1 MIRVLLYLVVIAALA
16 AGAVWLADRPGEVT
30 MVWQGFRIESTVAV
44 AAIGVVV
51 LALLAMAA
59 LTALRFVLGLP
70 SAFSFASRARRRARG
85 YDAVSRGMVAIGA
98 GDPVA
103 AGRHAAQARRYVG
116 GEPLTLLLEAQ
127 AAQLS
132 GDRGRAEAAFKT
144 MLDKP
149 ETRVLGLRGLFVEAR
164 RRGDMAAARAFA
176 DDAVR
181 RSPSL
186 AWANDALLDFHTG
199 AGDWQAART
208 AVERRAALRL
218 AEKAEAKRQRAVL
231 LAAEALEARGR
242 EPEKAL
248 AAALEAVKLAPG
260 LTPAAALAGRML
272 AERGDVRKAARL
284 LEAAWKEASH
294 PDIAAAYLDAR
305 PGDSA
310 QDRLTRAEALAKLRP
325 ADPEGVLAL
334 AGAAI
339 HARDFARARSALK
352 PLLAGGASV
361 RACLLMAELEE
372 AEHGAAGRV
381 REWLSRATRA
391 PRDAAWVADGLVSDQ
406 WLPVSP
412 ISGRLDAFVWT
423 VPPATLGS
431 QASGLDDVLADLDDS
446 APLLEGRAEPETI
459 ETPKSARSA
468 SPKEPP
474 ETPDPPKTR
483 LPAPPA
489 KSTDTAMPAAAS
501 PAPAKAETAQRI
513 EPPRAASEPGP
524 APDAGAASR
533 PGPVIEGAPIPE
545 ATPAA
550 QAGPV
555 MATGAAVETQAEPA
569 GVIAPAASPMQ
580 QGPSRQGKSEAD
592 GQVIRMPEKAAAA
605 ASAPKP
611 ESGPKAEA
619 GASSRSA
626 NGASRASPVIFPVS
640 HAPDDPGPEAPT
652 PEEQAQKAKFR
663 IFG

>member
-1 MIRVLLYLVVIAALA
+1 MVRVLVYLFVIAALA
-16 AGAVWLADRPGEVT
+16 AGAVWLADRPGEVSIL
-30 MVWQGFRIESTVAV
+30 WQGYRIETSVAI

-51 LALLAMAA
+51 LAFLA
-59 LTALRFVLGLP
+59 LTAWAILRFVFGLP

-85 YDAVSRGMVAIGA
+85 FEAISRGMVAIGA

-103 AGRHAAQARRYVG
+103 AGRYAVDARKFAAS
-116 GEPLTLLLEAQ
+116 EPLTLLLEAQ
-127 AAQLS
+127 SAQLS
-132 GDRGRAEAAFKT
+132 GDRGQAEAAFKA

-186 AWANDALLDFHTG
+186 AWANDALLDFHTA

-218 AEKAEAKRQRAVL
+218 ADKAEAKRQRAVL
-231 LAAEALEARGR
+231 LAAEALEAKGR

-272 AERGDVRKAARL
+272 SERGDIKKAARL
-284 LEAAWKEASH
+284 LEAAWKQVSH
-294 PDIAAAYLDAR
+294 PEIAAAYLDVR

-310 QDRLTRAEALAKLRP
+310 RDRLARAETLTRLRP

-339 HARDFARARSALK
+339 HAQDFARARATLK

-381 REWLSRATRA
+381 REWLARATRA

-431 QASGLDDVLADLDDS
+431 QAADLDDVIADLDEPS
-446 APLLEGRAEPETI
+446 APLLEGKVEASAEAEI
-459 ETPKSARSA
+459 VSA
-468 SPKEPP
+468 
-474 ETPDPPKTR
+474 
-483 LPAPPA
+483 PAGLA
-489 KSTDTAMPAAAS
+489 APAAS
-501 PAPAKAETAQRI
+501 EPAKAEPKP
-513 EPPRAASEPGP
+513 EPKAESKPEPVAAAAVTSAPPASAAAPAAAPPPAGPVVEIAP
-524 APDAGAASR
+524 APTKPPPSQSR
-533 PGPVIEGAPIPE
+533 PGPV
-545 ATPAA
+545 
-550 QAGPV
+550 V
-555 MATGAAVETQAEPA
+555 
-569 GVIAPAASPMQ
+569 
-580 QGPSRQGKSEAD
+580 
-592 GQVIRMPEKAAAA
+592 
-605 ASAPKP
+605 
-611 ESGPKAEA
+611 
-619 GASSRSA
+619 
-626 NGASRASPVIFPVS
+626 FPVS
-640 HAPDDPGPEAPT
+640 HAPDDPGPEQQAPG
-652 PEEQAQKAKFR
+652 EAKGRFR
-663 IFG
+663 IFS

>member
-1 MIRVLLYLVVIAALA
+1 MIRVLVYLVVIALLA
-16 AGAVWLADRPGEVT
+16 AGAVWLADRPGEVSIL
-30 MVWQGFRIESTVAV
+30 WQGYRIETSVAI

-51 LALLAMAA
+51 LAFLALVAWA
-59 LTALRFVLGLP
+59 ILRFVFGLP

-85 YDAVSRGMVAIGA
+85 FEAISRGMVAIGA

-103 AGRHAAQARRYVG
+103 AGRYAVDARKFAAS
-116 GEPLTLLLEAQ
+116 EPLTLLLEAQ
-127 AAQLS
+127 SAQLS
-132 GDRGRAEAAFKT
+132 GDRGQAEAAFKA

-186 AWANDALLDFHTG
+186 AWANDALLDFHTA

-218 AEKAEAKRQRAVL
+218 ADKGEAKRQRAVL
-231 LAAEALEARGR
+231 LAAEALEAKDR

-272 AERGDVRKAARL
+272 SERGDIKKAVKL
-284 LEAAWKEASH
+284 LEAAWKQVSH
-294 PDIAAAYLDAR
+294 PDIAAAYLDVR

-310 QDRLTRAEALAKLRP
+310 RDRLARAEMLTRLRP

-339 HARDFARARSALK
+339 HAQDFARARAALK

-372 AEHGAAGRV
+372 AEHGATGRV
-381 REWLSRATRA
+381 REWLARATRA

-431 QASGLDDVLADLDDS
+431 QGGHLDDDVLADLDEPS
-446 APLLEGRAEPETI
+446 APLLEGKAEVAEAVTIPAAAGLAPPPASESAKSEPKPEPKPELKVEPEPEPAVAAAPPPAEPVVEI
-459 ETPKSARSA
+459 DPVTPK
-468 SPKEPP
+468 
-474 ETPDPPKTR
+474 
-483 LPAPPA
+483 PAPPQA
-489 KSTDTAMPAAAS
+489 K
-501 PAPAKAETAQRI
+501 PAP
-513 EPPRAASEPGP
+513 
-524 APDAGAASR
+524 
-533 PGPVIEGAPIPE
+533 V
-545 ATPAA
+545 
-550 QAGPV
+550 V
-555 MATGAAVETQAEPA
+555 
-569 GVIAPAASPMQ
+569 
-580 QGPSRQGKSEAD
+580 
-592 GQVIRMPEKAAAA
+592 
-605 ASAPKP
+605 
-611 ESGPKAEA
+611 
-619 GASSRSA
+619 
-626 NGASRASPVIFPVS
+626 FPVS
-640 HAPDDPGPEAPT
+640 HAPDDPGPEQQAPGET
-652 PEEQAQKAKFR
+652 KGRFR
-663 IFG
+663 IFS

>member
-1 MIRVLLYLVVIAALA
+1 MVRVLVYLLVIAALA
-16 AGAVWLADRPGEVT
+16 AGAVWLADRPGEVSIL
-30 MVWQGFRIESTVAV
+30 WQGYRIETSVAI

-51 LALLAMAA
+51 LAFLALVAWAVM
-59 LTALRFVLGLP
+59 RFVFGLP
-70 SAFSFASRARRRARG
+70 TAFGFASRARRRARG
-85 YDAVSRGMVAIGA
+85 FEAISRGMVAIGA

-103 AGRHAAQARRYVG
+103 AGRYAVDARKFAAS
-116 GEPLTLLLEAQ
+116 EPLTLLLEAQ
-127 AAQLS
+127 SAQLS
-132 GDRGRAEAAFKT
+132 GDRGQAEAAFKA

-186 AWANDALLDFHTG
+186 AWANDALLDFHTA

-218 AEKAEAKRQRAVL
+218 ADKGEAKRQRAVL
-231 LAAEALEARGR
+231 LAAEAIEAKDR

-272 AERGDVRKAARL
+272 SERGDIKKAARL
-284 LEAAWKEASH
+284 LEAAWKQVSH
-294 PDIAAAYLDAR
+294 PDIAGAYLDVR

-310 QDRLTRAEALAKLRP
+310 RDRLARAEMLTKLRP

-339 HARDFARARSALK
+339 HAQDFARARATLK

-372 AEHGAAGRV
+372 AEHGATGRV
-381 REWLSRATRA
+381 REWLARATRA
-391 PRDAAWVADGLVSDQ
+391 PRDAAWVADGLVSDH

-431 QASGLDDVLADLDDS
+431 QGAHLDDDVLADIDEPS
-446 APLLEGRAEPETI
+446 APLLEGKAEVAEAVTV
-459 ETPKSARSA
+459 
-468 SPKEPP
+468 PP
-474 ETPDPPKTR
+474 AAGLAPP
-483 LPAPPA
+483 PAP
-489 KSTDTAMPAAAS
+489 
-501 PAPAKAETAQRI
+501 
-513 EPPRAASEPGP
+513 EP
-524 APDAGAASR
+524 
-533 PGPVIEGAPIPE
+533 
-545 ATPAA
+545 
-550 QAGPV
+550 
-555 MATGAAVETQAEPA
+555 
-569 GVIAPAASPMQ
+569 
-580 QGPSRQGKSEAD
+580 
-592 GQVIRMPEKAAAA
+592 
-605 ASAPKP
+605 PKP
-611 ESGPKAEA
+611 ESKPELKIEAKPEPVAAAAPPPAEPVVEI
-619 GASSRSA
+619 ASVTTKPA
-626 NGASRASPVIFPVS
+626 TQQGKPAPVVFPVA
-640 HAPDDPGPEAPT
+640 HAPDDPGPEQQT
-652 PEEQAQKAKFR
+652 PGETKGRFR
-663 IFG
+663 IFS

>member
-1 MIRVLLYLVVIAALA
+1 MVRVLVYLLVIAALA
-16 AGAVWLADRPGEVT
+16 AGAVWLADRPGEVSIL
-30 MVWQGFRIESTVAV
+30 WQGYRIETSVAI

-51 LALLAMAA
+51 LAFLALVAWAIM
-59 LTALRFVLGLP
+59 RFVFGLP
-70 SAFSFASRARRRARG
+70 SAFGFASRARRRARG
-85 YDAVSRGMVAIGA
+85 FEAISRGMVAIGA

-103 AGRHAAQARRYVG
+103 AGRYAVDARKFVAN
-116 GEPLTLLLEAQ
+116 EPLTLLLEAQ
-127 AAQLS
+127 SAQLS
-132 GDRGRAEAAFKT
+132 GDRGQAEAAFKA

-186 AWANDALLDFHTG
+186 AWANDALLDFHTA

-218 AEKAEAKRQRAVL
+218 ADKGEAKRQRAVL
-231 LAAEALEARGR
+231 LAAEALEAKDR

-272 AERGDVRKAARL
+272 SERGDIKKAARL
-284 LEAAWKEASH
+284 LEAAWKQVSH
-294 PDIAAAYLDAR
+294 PDVANAYLDVR

-310 QDRLTRAEALAKLRP
+310 RDRLARAETLTKLRP

-339 HARDFARARSALK
+339 HAQDFARARATLK

-372 AEHGAAGRV
+372 AEHGATGRV
-381 REWLSRATRA
+381 REWLARATRA

-431 QASGLDDVLADLDDS
+431 QGAHLDDDVLADLDEPS
-446 APLLEGRAEPETI
+446 APLLEGKAEVAEAVTI
-459 ETPKSARSA
+459 PAA
-468 SPKEPP
+468 AG
-474 ETPDPPKTR
+474 
-483 LPAPPA
+483 LAPPA
-489 KSTDTAMPAAAS
+489 APEPPKPEPKSELKPEPKVETR
-501 PAPAKAETAQRI
+501 PAP
-513 EPPRAASEPGP
+513 S
-524 APDAGAASR
+524 
-533 PGPVIEGAPIPE
+533 
-545 ATPAA
+545 
-550 QAGPV
+550 
-555 MATGAAVETQAEPA
+555 
-569 GVIAPAASPMQ
+569 
-580 QGPSRQGKSEAD
+580 
-592 GQVIRMPEKAAAA
+592 AAAA
-605 ASAPKP
+605 PPPAEPVVEIASVTPKP
-611 ESGPKAEA
+611 APTQAKPA
-619 GASSRSA
+619 
-626 NGASRASPVIFPVS
+626 PVVFPVA
-640 HAPDDPGPEAPT
+640 HAPDDPGPEQQAPG
-652 PEEQAQKAKFR
+652 EAKGRFR
-663 IFG
+663 IFS

>member
-1 MIRVLLYLVVIAALA
+1 MVRVLVYLLVIAALA
-16 AGAVWLADRPGEVT
+16 AGAVWLADRPGEVSIL
-30 MVWQGFRIESTVAV
+30 WQGYRIETSVAI

-51 LALLAMAA
+51 LAFLALVAWAVM
-59 LTALRFVLGLP
+59 RFVFGLP
-70 SAFSFASRARRRARG
+70 TAFGFASRARRRARG
-85 YDAVSRGMVAIGA
+85 FEAISRGMVAIGA

-103 AGRHAAQARRYVG
+103 AGRYAVDARKFAAS
-116 GEPLTLLLEAQ
+116 EPLTLLLEAQ
-127 AAQLS
+127 SAQLS
-132 GDRGRAEAAFKT
+132 GDRGQAEAAFKA

-186 AWANDALLDFHTG
+186 AWANDALLDFHTA

-218 AEKAEAKRQRAVL
+218 ADKGEAKRQRAVL
-231 LAAEALEARGR
+231 LAAEALEAKDR

-272 AERGDVRKAARL
+272 SERGDIKKAARL
-284 LEAAWKEASH
+284 LEAAWKQVSH
-294 PDIAAAYLDAR
+294 PDIANAYLDVR

-310 QDRLTRAEALAKLRP
+310 RDRLARAEMLTKLRP

-339 HARDFARARSALK
+339 HAQDFARARATLK

-372 AEHGAAGRV
+372 AEHGATGRV
-381 REWLSRATRA
+381 REWLARATRA

-431 QASGLDDVLADLDDS
+431 QGAHLDDDVLADLDDPS
-446 APLLEGRAEPETI
+446 APLLEGKAEVAEAVTV
-459 ETPKSARSA
+459 
-468 SPKEPP
+468 
-474 ETPDPPKTR
+474 
-483 LPAPPA
+483 
-489 KSTDTAMPAAAS
+489 PAAAGLAPP
-501 PAPAKAETAQRI
+501 PAPES
-513 EPPRAASEPGP
+513 PR
-524 APDAGAASR
+524 
-533 PGPVIEGAPIPE
+533 PE
-545 ATPAA
+545 
-550 QAGPV
+550 
-555 MATGAAVETQAEPA
+555 
-569 GVIAPAASPMQ
+569 
-580 QGPSRQGKSEAD
+580 
-592 GQVIRMPEKAAAA
+592 
-605 ASAPKP
+605 PKP
-611 ESGPKAEA
+611 EPKVEAKPEPVVAAAPPPAE
-619 GASSRSA
+619 
-626 NGASRASPVIFPVS
+626 PVVEIAPVTTKPAPQQGKPAPVVFPVA
-640 HAPDDPGPEAPT
+640 HAPDDPGPEQQT
-652 PEEQAQKAKFR
+652 PGEPKGRFR
-663 IFG
+663 IFS

>member
-1 MIRVLLYLVVIAALA
+1 MIRVLVYLVVIALLA
-16 AGAVWLADRPGEVT
+16 AGAVWLADRPGEVSIL
-30 MVWQGFRIESTVAV
+30 WQGYRIETSVAI

-51 LALLAMAA
+51 LAFLALVAWA
-59 LTALRFVLGLP
+59 ILRFVFGLP

-85 YDAVSRGMVAIGA
+85 FEAISRGMVAIGA

-103 AGRHAAQARRYVG
+103 AGRYAVDARKFAAS
-116 GEPLTLLLEAQ
+116 EPLTLLLEAQ
-127 AAQLS
+127 SAQLS
-132 GDRGRAEAAFKT
+132 GDRGQAEAAFKA

-186 AWANDALLDFHTG
+186 AWANDALLDFHTA

-218 AEKAEAKRQRAVL
+218 ADKGEAKRQRAVL
-231 LAAEALEARGR
+231 LAAEALEAKDR

-272 AERGDVRKAARL
+272 SERGDIKKAVKL
-284 LEAAWKEASH
+284 LEAAWKQVSH
-294 PDIAAAYLDAR
+294 PDIAAAYLDVR

-310 QDRLTRAEALAKLRP
+310 RDRLARAEMLTRLRP

-339 HARDFARARSALK
+339 HAQDFARARAALK

-372 AEHGAAGRV
+372 AEHGATGRV
-381 REWLSRATRA
+381 REWLARATRA

-431 QASGLDDVLADLDDS
+431 QGGHLDDDVLADLDEPS
-446 APLLEGRAEPETI
+446 APLLEGKAEVAEAVTIPAAAGLAPPPASEPAKSEPKPEPKPELKVEPKPEPAVAAAPPPAEPVVEI
-459 ETPKSARSA
+459 APVTPKSA
-468 SPKEPP
+468 PP
-474 ETPDPPKTR
+474 QAK
-483 LPAPPA
+483 PAP
-489 KSTDTAMPAAAS
+489 
-501 PAPAKAETAQRI
+501 
-513 EPPRAASEPGP
+513 
-524 APDAGAASR
+524 
-533 PGPVIEGAPIPE
+533 V
-545 ATPAA
+545 
-550 QAGPV
+550 V
-555 MATGAAVETQAEPA
+555 
-569 GVIAPAASPMQ
+569 
-580 QGPSRQGKSEAD
+580 
-592 GQVIRMPEKAAAA
+592 
-605 ASAPKP
+605 
-611 ESGPKAEA
+611 
-619 GASSRSA
+619 
-626 NGASRASPVIFPVS
+626 FPVS
-640 HAPDDPGPEAPT
+640 HAPDDPGPEQQAPGET
-652 PEEQAQKAKFR
+652 KGRFR
-663 IFG
+663 IFS

>member
-1 MIRVLLYLVVIAALA
+1 
-16 AGAVWLADRPGEVT
+16 
-30 MVWQGFRIESTVAV
+30 V
-44 AAIGVVV
+44 AAP
-51 LALLAMAA
+51 A
-59 LTALRFVLGLP
+59 
-70 SAFSFASRARRRARG
+70 
-85 YDAVSRGMVAIGA
+85 
-98 GDPVA
+98 
-103 AGRHAAQARRYVG
+103 
-116 GEPLTLLLEAQ
+116 PLTLLLEAQ
-127 AAQLS
+127 SAQLS
-132 GDRGRAEAAFKT
+132 GDRGQAEAAFKA

-186 AWANDALLDFHTG
+186 AWANDALLDFHTA

-218 AEKAEAKRQRAVL
+218 ADKAEAKRQRAVL
-231 LAAEALEARGR
+231 LAAEALEAKGR

-272 AERGDVRKAARL
+272 SERGDIKKAARL
-284 LEAAWKEASH
+284 LEAAWKQVSH
-294 PDIAAAYLDAR
+294 PEIAAAYLDVR

-310 QDRLTRAEALAKLRP
+310 RDRLARAETLTRLRP

-339 HARDFARARSALK
+339 HAQDFARARATLK

-381 REWLSRATRA
+381 REWLARATRA

-431 QASGLDDVLADLDDS
+431 QAADLDDVIADLDDSS
-446 APLLEGRAEPETI
+446 APLLEGKVEAPAEAEI
-459 ETPKSARSA
+459 VSA
-468 SPKEPP
+468 
-474 ETPDPPKTR
+474 
-483 LPAPPA
+483 PAGLA
-489 KSTDTAMPAAAS
+489 APAAS
-501 PAPAKAETAQRI
+501 EPAKAEPKP
-513 EPPRAASEPGP
+513 EPKAESKPEPVAAAAP
-524 APDAGAASR
+524 APAPVPAPAEPVVEIAPATTKPAPSQSR
-533 PGPVIEGAPIPE
+533 PGPV
-545 ATPAA
+545 
-550 QAGPV
+550 V
-555 MATGAAVETQAEPA
+555 
-569 GVIAPAASPMQ
+569 
-580 QGPSRQGKSEAD
+580 
-592 GQVIRMPEKAAAA
+592 
-605 ASAPKP
+605 
-611 ESGPKAEA
+611 
-619 GASSRSA
+619 
-626 NGASRASPVIFPVS
+626 FPVS
-640 HAPDDPGPEAPT
+640 HAPDDPGPEQQAPG
-652 PEEQAQKAKFR
+652 EAKGRFR
-663 IFG
+663 IFS